1 MDDEEEIAMSGYHL
15 RRPRNIRL
23 EKDTSGDDTWR
34 DAASA
39 NESMNRGRLFGVV
52 ALALAALG
60 VLAWFFVVPG
70 ELKTLLRFSRW
81 HDAHLRAS
89 GYVDRQPAGT
99 RIYWEEFGNTD
110 APPVVVL
117 HAGLT
122 SIAFMG
128 GQIEAL
134 ATESYHVIAID
145 SRGHG
150 KSSNTAPVP
159 TYEMMTDDVVA
170 VMDAHRIP
178 RADIVGWSDGGNI
191 GLDLAR
197 RYPDR
202 VRKLVAIG
210 ANHTPPPD
218 GQDAEMTKEFK
229 EARADASMFWPIRY
243 LYEKNSPAPDKW
255 TEFFERERA
264 MVFAGPH
271 WSLEDLG
278 AIRAPVLLLNGE
290 HDLVLLPYA
299 TDMKN
304 AIAGA
309 RLEVVRGEG
318 HELPLANPNATNP
331 IILAFLRQ

>member
-1 MDDEEEIAMSGYHL
+1 MRKWPTVLAIVTLAIAV
-15 RRPRNIRL
+15 
-23 EKDTSGDDTWR
+23 
-34 DAASA
+34 
-39 NESMNRGRLFGVV
+39 FV
-52 ALALAALG
+52 
-60 VLAWFFVVPG
+60 VLAWLFVVPA
-70 ELKTLLRFSRW
+70 ELKTLVRFSRW

-89 GYVDRQPAGT
+89 GYVDREPTGT
-99 RIYWEEFGNTD
+99 RIYWEEFGNAD
-110 APPVVVL
+110 ASPVVVL

-134 ATESYHVIAID
+134 ATDSYRVIAID

-170 VMDAHRIP
+170 VMDARNISK
-178 RADIVGWSDGGNI
+178 ANVVGWSDGGNI

-202 VRKLVAIG
+202 VRKLVAFG

-229 EARADASMFWPIRY
+229 EAKADAGMFFPLRY
-243 LYEKNSPAPDKW
+243 LYQKNSPTPDRW
-255 TEFFERERA
+255 PEFFEREHA
-264 MVFAGPH
+264 MVFAGPN
-271 WSLEDLG
+271 WSLADLG

-299 TDMKN
+299 TEMKN
-304 AIAGA
+304 AIRGA
-309 RLEVVRGEG
+309 RLEIVKGEG
-318 HELPLANPNATNP
+318 HELPLASPAKANP
-331 IILAFLRQ
+331 IMLAFLRQ

>member
-1 MDDEEEIAMSGYHL
+1 MKKWQKVL
-15 RRPRNIRL
+15 
-23 EKDTSGDDTWR
+23 
-34 DAASA
+34 
-39 NESMNRGRLFGVV
+39 VV
-52 ALALAALG
+52 AALAATVILVLG
-60 VLAWFFVVPG
+60 WIFVVPG
-70 ELKTLLRFSRW
+70 ELKTLVRFSRW
-81 HDAHLRAS
+81 HDAHVRSS
-89 GYVDRQPAGT
+89 GYVDREPAGT
-99 RIYWEEFGNTD
+99 RIYWEEFGTAD

-134 ATESYHVIAID
+134 AMQSYRVIAID
-145 SRGHG
+145 SSGHG

-170 VMDAHRIP
+170 VMDARKVTT
-178 RADIVGWSDGGNI
+178 ADVVGWSDGGNI

-197 RYPDR
+197 RYPGR
-202 VRKLVAIG
+202 VRKLVAFG

-218 GQDAEMTKEFK
+218 GQDADMTAEFK
-229 EARADASMFWPIRY
+229 NARADAGMFFPLRY
-243 LYEKNSPAPDKW
+243 LYQKDSPTPDKW

-271 WSLEDLG
+271 WSLADLA

-299 TDMKN
+299 TAMKN
-304 AIAGA
+304 AIPGA
-309 RLEVVRGEG
+309 RLEIVPGEG
-318 HELPLANPNATNP
+318 HELPLANPAKANP
-331 IILAFLRQ
+331 IMLSFLRP